1 MLRLIFC
8 MQLEM
13 LGGKVVL
20 TKPKKEVKYWPNIC
34 KIINLLQLKIK
45 HGPPRKCKKNN
56 HNSFKTILLNS
67 FKRNQKS
74 NFYREYSVGTMEL
87 GRVKLFDHPSDW
99 DTCPPPLNAVPGLMV
114 QLERSKIIDNK

>member
-8 MQLEM
+8 TQSEM

-34 KIINLLQLKIK
+34 KIINLQQLKIK

-56 HNSFKTILLNS
+56 YNSYYLK
-67 FKRNQKS
+67 KHNQKS